1 MNIFGIGNLELV
13 VILVVALL
21 VLGPGRM
28 VDLARTLGRYWN
40 EAQRTL
46 RSMADAATVKLD
58 EPPSIDR
65 PPREPVPGPDDA
77 VARDGGDQTA
87 TNEGETSTRG

>member
-1 MNIFGIGNLELV
+1 MNVFGIGNLEIL

-21 VLGPGRM
+21 VLGPSRM
-28 VDLARTLGRYWN
+28 VDLARTLGRYWS

-46 RSMADAATVKLD
+46 RSMADAATVRLD
-58 EPPSIDR
+58 EPPSLNM

-77 VARDGGDQTA
+77 VARDGGEQAA
-87 TNEGETSTRG
+87 TDEGETSVRG